1 MNFVFSSVTNM
12 ERVDFILELS
22 EIEAINGIIY
32 LFHYNMYIYDVC
44 KTITPCSQETLVGQ

>member
-22 EIEAINGIIY
+22 EIEAINGIMLLAKAFSLYY
-32 LFHYNMYIYDVC
+32 LFHYNRY
-44 KTITPCSQETLVGQ
+44 TL